1 MDLSDIKLVVQ
12 YKADCDM
19 STLWQRFGRAA
30 RGPGQSAMAV
40 LFVEKKDLD
49 EERALKAQRETR
61 RQEKVKEGIG
71 IKRKGTYQ
79 ANMQPKRRALAD
91 GASTVNREDNR
102 EDNEPVQ
109 GEVEVLKE
117 ERRQHYARRDRPAP
131 IFRGKGKGRSGV
143 EIRSAMDDFINAHR
157 HFKCWRVVPM
167 LFFQNDKACEW
178 LLRT

>member
-1 MDLSDIKLVVQ
+1 MDLPDIKLIVQ

-30 RGPGQSAMAV
+30 RGPGQKATAV

-61 RQEKVKEGIG
+61 RKEKVKEAIG
-71 IKRKGTYQ
+71 MKRKAAHQVNT
-79 ANMQPKRRALAD
+79 QPKRRALAD
-91 GASTVNREDNR
+91 GTSTVNREDN
-102 EDNEPVQ
+102 DNGAVQ

-131 IFRGKGKGRSGV
+131 IFRGKGKGRGGV
-143 EIRSAMDDFINAHR
+143 EIGGAMDDFINAHR
-157 HFKCWRVVPM
+157 DFKCRRVVPM
-167 LFFQNDKACEW
+167 LFFGNDKACE
-178 LLRT
+178 